1 MLPSRARGEAAAW
14 SVLPVAVV
22 VIVVG
27 GLFWASVWIA
37 FSSSITAVTVKPSD
51 LMDEAVE
58 SEYADDGESVAEAVY
73 RPDLAEDEDE
83 EEAAE
88 DPAAELD
95 EVTDDP
101 VVAASAYVG
110 PVEQLDE
117 IAAIALGNAAATG
130 RSGSP
135 VEIVARNHEL
145 TTRAEELTARAEA
158 LTARNEEL
166 TVKLD
171 GLTTRIEE
179 LEAKLEASGAVIA
192 ALPAVVPSP
201 VALPRPSDSATTV
214 RTSQTQSGR
223 SPWVVAPMPE
233 PGSRVT
239 AGPVVLE
246 TRARGEAP
254 IKEIRLQIDG
264 VAVAVAM
271 ERQNE
276 TTWRGRASTRVTA
289 GTHTVAVSVVD
300 SQGRVGS
307 YRWKFDA
314 APS

>member
-1 MLPSRARGEAAAW
+1 MQPSRVRGEAATW

-37 FSSSITAVTVKPSD
+37 FSSSITSVTVKSSD
-51 LMDEAVE
+51 LMEEAVV
-58 SEYADDGESVAEAVY
+58 SEYEGDDPYGAVAEAAY
-73 RPDLAEDEDE
+73 GPELADQ
-83 EEAAE
+83 EAAD

-101 VVAASAYVG
+101 AAGVAAFVG
-110 PVEQLDE
+110 PVEALDE
-117 IAAIALGNAAATG
+117 IAAIALGNAAAQGTMAL
-130 RSGSP
+130 SGEAA
-135 VEIVARNHEL
+135 VKNEIL
-145 TTRAEELTARAEA
+145 TLRAEDLTARAEA

-201 VALPRPSDSATTV
+201 VALPRPSDPATV

-223 SPWVVAPMPE
+223 SPWVVSPLPE
-233 PGSRVT
+233 PGTRVT
-239 AGPVVLE
+239 AGPLVLE

-254 IKEIRLQIDG
+254 IKEIRLQLDG
-264 VAVAVAM
+264 VAVAVAL

-276 TTWRGRASTRVTA
+276 TTWRGRATTRVAA

-300 SQGRVGS
+300 GQGRVGS
-307 YRWKFDA
+307 YRWRFDA